1 MRNLKLACL
10 VTLLMVAFVS
20 VGAVNAQTNEAT
32 VTGVLSKYSVSPG
45 GSVVVTVTVQN
56 NVATQFSIL
65 RVGMHADFMGQ
76 DSSGNDLFL
85 GPPSLQDATLGSS
98 PYQASFLI
106 EVPVGTALGAQN
118 FYIGVDAQ
126 DSSGEYYSW
135 NSQNSAF
142 QVVAG
147 SGNLPT
153 PTPSGTNST
162 GGNDAGLTTTQIL
175 MYVAIVAIVAMLILA
190 LLVLITLRRRR
201 NRALQ
206 KPESKSPPEEP
217 KPEPEPQG
225 EPEEQKPAK
234 QPDSGENFDI

>member
-1 MRNLKLACL
+1 MRNLKLICL
-10 VTLLMVAFVS
+10 VTILMVAFVS

-32 VTGVLSKYSVSPG
+32 VTSVLSKYTVSPG
-45 GSVVVTVTVQN
+45 GSIVVTVTVQN
-56 NVATQFSIL
+56 KVSTQFSIL

-76 DSSGNDLFL
+76 DNSGNDLFL
-85 GPPSLQDATLGSS
+85 GPPSLQDATLSSS

-106 EVPVGTALGAQN
+106 EVPVGTALGTQN

-135 NSQNSAF
+135 NSEASAF

-147 SGNLPT
+147 SGNS

-162 GGNDAGLTTTQIL
+162 SGNGDGLTTTQIL

-190 LLVLITLRRRR
+190 LLVLVTFRRRR

-206 KPESKSPPEEP
+206 KPESKPPPEEP
-217 KPEPEPQG
+217 KPEPKG
-225 EPEEQKPAK
+225 EPEQQKPEA
-234 QPDSGENFDI
+234 QPDSVENFDI